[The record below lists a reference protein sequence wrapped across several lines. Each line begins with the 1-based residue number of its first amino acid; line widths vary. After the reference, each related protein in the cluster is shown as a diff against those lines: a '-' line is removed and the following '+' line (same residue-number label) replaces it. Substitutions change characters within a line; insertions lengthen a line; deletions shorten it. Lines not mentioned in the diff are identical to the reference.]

1 MVDFHSQQAQ
11 VSNQSLAA
19 APPPPPS
26 PSPSPPSP
34 SPLLSTP
41 AVLCPQS
48 KSSPAEYRVFSN
60 CRKWTFK
67 YIHILAFYPFLCI
80 LFTPFPTPQK
90 NKTKLDLLVQKELAS
105 RLTLNMATG
114 YVEPQ
119 HIAAQDIKV
128 MIMSVLDQTAIT
140 NSVLD
145 EMYVFNLYVVS
156 FASLLSVL
164 IVLFVTC
171 AFVFVYVCTRLYSDA

>member
-1 MVDFHSQQAQ
+1 M
-11 VSNQSLAA
+11 
-19 APPPPPS
+19 
-26 PSPSPPSP
+26 
-34 SPLLSTP
+34 
-41 AVLCPQS
+41 
-48 KSSPAEYRVFSN
+48 
-60 CRKWTFK
+60 
-67 YIHILAFYPFLCI
+67 CI
-80 LFTPFPTPQK
+80 LFTPFPTPPK

-171 AFVFVYVCTRLYSDA
+171 TFVFVYVCTRLYSDA